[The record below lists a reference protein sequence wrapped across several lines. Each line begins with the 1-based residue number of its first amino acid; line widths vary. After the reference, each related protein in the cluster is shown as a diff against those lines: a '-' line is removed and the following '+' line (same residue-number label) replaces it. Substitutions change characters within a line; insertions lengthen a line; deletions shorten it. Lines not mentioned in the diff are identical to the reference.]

1 MSDSPIA
8 STLLSH
14 ETFDDIFTE
23 IDHGRSL
30 NLLNPNELR
39 IFHLDMLN
47 NEFNFSPL
55 SEFLEENIG
64 SYVFSRVKIDNL
76 YAAKKERS
84 INSRAWKE
92 MNSLTTNNLSEML
105 LYVFLEHVLQA
116 PKLLSKVE
124 LATSGRVSNS
134 DSVHLKTL
142 EDSNG
147 TYYQM
152 VFGVSHIIGDLCDAI
167 DTAYKAIRDINA
179 SQQEE
184 IQLVDK
190 TVLGQSFDDETTQKI
205 KEILIPSKNNSSNL
219 ENAFGIFLGY
229 SLGLN
234 TASRP
239 TRQFNIDAEA
249 KMKADITAHVDY
261 IVDAINNSGLSNYSF
276 YIYVMPFNNASIDSE
291 DIMNEILPRR
301 TN

>member
-76 YAAKKERS
+76 YRAKKERS

-92 MNSLTTNNLSEML
+92 MNSLTTNNLSEIL

-152 VFGVSHIIGDLCDAI
+152 VFGVSHIIGDLRDAI

>member
-14 ETFDDIFTE
+14 ETFDDIFSE
-23 IDHGRSL
+23 VNHGKSL

-47 NEFNFSPL
+47 NEFNFLPL

-64 SYVFSRVKIDNL
+64 SYVFSRAKIDNL
-76 YAAKKERS
+76 YATKKERT
-84 INSRAWKE
+84 INSKAWKE
-92 MNSLTTNNLSEML
+92 MNSLATNNLSEIL

-124 LATSGRVSNS
+124 LATSGGISNS

-142 EDSNG
+142 NDANG
-147 TYYQM
+147 TYHQM
-152 VFGVSHIIGDLCDAI
+152 VFGVSHIIGDLRDAI
-167 DTAYKAIRDINA
+167 DTAYSAIIDIKA
-179 SQQEE
+179 SEQEE

-190 TVLGQSFDDETTQKI
+190 TVLGQSFDDETTQRI
-205 KEILIPSKNNSSNL
+205 KEILIPSKNKSSII

-229 SLGLN
+229 SLGLD
-234 TASRP
+234 TTSRP
-239 TRQFNIDAEA
+239 TRQFNIDAVS
-249 KMKADITAHVDY
+249 KMKADIAAHVDY
-261 IVDAINNSGLSNYSF
+261 IVEAINNSGLSNYSF
-276 YIYVMPFNNASIDSE
+276 YIYVMPFNNAPADSE
-291 DIMNEILPRR
+291 DIMNEILPGRS
-301 TN
+301 N

>member
-92 MNSLTTNNLSEML
+92 MNSLTTNNLSEIL

-152 VFGVSHIIGDLCDAI
+152 VFGVSHIIGDLRDAI

>member
-152 VFGVSHIIGDLCDAI
+152 VFGVSHIIGDLRDAI